1 MKEILI
7 LVGGCFVSAL
17 FALGTSDL
25 RELYCDDAAAEKFV
39 EQSYRIH
46 RESLLT
52 MDAPVS
58 AELNCSTNN
67 RFLGR

>member
-7 LVGGCFVSAL
+7 VVGGCFVSAF

-25 RELYCDDAAAEKFV
+25 LELYREDAAAERFV

-58 AELNCSTNN
+58 AELNCSTNHS
-67 RFLGR
+67 FFGR